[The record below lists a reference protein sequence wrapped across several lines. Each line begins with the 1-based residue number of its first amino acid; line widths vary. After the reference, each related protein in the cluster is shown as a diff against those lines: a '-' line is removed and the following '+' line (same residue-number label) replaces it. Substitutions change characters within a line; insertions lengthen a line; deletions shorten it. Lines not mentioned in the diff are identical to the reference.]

1 MQLFF
6 ADLHKVFQSLDREE
20 KKIVDLQK
28 LCMKMGDAE
37 RKRKL
42 EAITVQDP
50 VTQRWFCPLCQSSFT
65 RRNAAV
71 DHIEGQHLKLTNYPC
86 FYCEKRFTSNGLR
99 RNHIHLH
106 HREMHKIHKKS
117 DRSSSSDSSQNPG
130 QAWQAGQVPIPTG
143 IIQQNLQPSLPLP
156 LAMKMEETEH
166 IPQSQ

>member
-1 MQLFF
+1 MQLF

-42 EAITVQDP
+42 EAITIQDP

-117 DRSSSSDSSQNPG
+117 DRSSSTSSDSS
-130 QAWQAGQVPIPTG
+130 QAWQAGQVPVPTG
-143 IIQQNLQPSLPLP
+143 IQQNLQPKLPLP
-156 LAMKMEETEH
+156 LAMKMDVTDH
-166 IPQSQ
+166 IDQVQHQ